1 MSDDGG
7 TDRPDTPEASDVRGP
22 HAADELAPDQYPAGE
37 VEADGLAVDA
47 DATDTDATDADE
59 VDEHEAL
66 LEAFWQNAR
75 TRARFDWLGAYG
87 GLTVLGALRPPAWA
101 FGSTPEDADAFVEEV
116 LSRTTVATAEPLN
129 DYESGAGPQP
139 EVGAVAILLDGSGR
153 PRALVATSDVSVVT
167 LGELQHE
174 GLAVPVQS
182 EGLDPRTQFVLERLT
197 LLYPTKRHR

>member
-7 TDRPDTPEASDVRGP
+7 TDRPDTPEASAVRDP
-22 HAADELAPDQYPAGE
+22 RAADELAPDQYAASGDEAG
-37 VEADGLAVDA
+37 GLAV
-47 DATDTDATDADE
+47 DTDATDADE

-75 TRARFDWLGAYG
+75 MRARFDWLGAYG

-116 LSRTTVATAEPLN
+116 LSRATVATAEPLS
-129 DYESGAGPQP
+129 DYETAAGPQP
-139 EVGAVAILLDGSGR
+139 EVGAVAILLDGSGS

-167 LGELQHE
+167 LGELPHE
-174 GLAVPVQS
+174 ELAVPVQS